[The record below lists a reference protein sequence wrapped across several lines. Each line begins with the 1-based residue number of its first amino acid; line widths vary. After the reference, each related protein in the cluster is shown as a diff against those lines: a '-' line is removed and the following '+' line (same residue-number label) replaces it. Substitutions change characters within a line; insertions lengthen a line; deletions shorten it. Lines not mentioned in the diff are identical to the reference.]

1 MTSIESNDYKIKS
14 DFVKKYWSPPPLSMS
29 QPMST
34 MSPPA
39 ASTVKAARVPFKK
52 RVIKLPL
59 TKKPHKLLKK
69 QGSSDLTPKH
79 RSYRNYSHLER
90 VKFCLFLKI
99 LIHHLS
105 MKDQDVSDKA
115 KAVALD
121 CIKSQREGM
130 LQDTPLMSALKGRLF
145 GLVGKKDWEFCEAL
159 LQRYLVYHNIVIE
172 L

>member
-14 DFVKKYWSPPPLSMS
+14 DFVKKYWSQPPLSMS
-29 QPMST
+29 QSMST
-34 MSPPA
+34 MSPPV
-39 ASTVKAARVPFKK
+39 SKVKAARVPFKK

-59 TKKPHKLLKK
+59 TKRPHKLLKK

-105 MKDQDVSDKA
+105 MKDQDVSDQA

-121 CIKSQREGM
+121 CIKSQREGK

>member
-1 MTSIESNDYKIKS
+1 MTSIETNNNTIKLDVVDKQHPS
-14 DFVKKYWSPPPLSMS
+14 SLSQS
-29 QPMST
+29 MST
-34 MSPPA
+34 MLPPA
-39 ASTVKAARVPFKK
+39 RKVKAARVPLKK

-59 TKKPHKLLKK
+59 TKKTYTMLTK

-79 RSYRNYSHLER
+79 RSYRNNIHLER
-90 VKFCLFLKI
+90 VKFCLFLNI
-99 LIHHLS
+99 LLHHLS
-105 MKDQDVSDKA
+105 IKDQDVSDQA
-115 KAVALD
+115 KAVALA
-121 CIKSQREGM
+121 CIKSQREGR

>member
-1 MTSIESNDYKIKS
+1 MTSIETNNNTTKLLDVVDKQHPSS
-14 DFVKKYWSPPPLSMS
+14 LSQS
-29 QPMST
+29 MST
-34 MSPPA
+34 MPPPA
-39 ASTVKAARVPFKK
+39 SSKVKAARRVPFKK

-59 TKKPHKLLKK
+59 TKKPRKLLKK

-105 MKDQDVSDKA
+105 MKDQDVSEQA
-115 KAVALD
+115 KVVILE
-121 CIKSQREGM
+121 CIKSQREGK

-145 GLVGKKDWEFCEAL
+145 GLVGKKEWEFCEAL

>member
-14 DFVKKYWSPPPLSMS
+14 DFVKKYWSPPPLSMPQS
-29 QPMST
+29 MST
-34 MSPPA
+34 MPPPA
-39 ASTVKAARVPFKK
+39 SRVKAARVPFKK

-105 MKDQDVSDKA
+105 MKDQDVSDQA
-115 KAVALD
+115 KSIALD
-121 CIKSQREGM
+121 CIKSQREGK